1 MSRGYSDVD
10 ALTDSGK
17 GSRDFLGK
25 LKLLSVPLLP
35 KIGNVRG
42 PDLLADVTE
51 LVDPVADP
59 HEIVIMNDSLPFAE
73 RNRSLLGKVEHNI
86 LRASSWLPS
95 SPHGMASTTHEE
107 TRRLCHPVC
116 NLGPNSVNVGITILL
131 LQLKSQFLPLSSDFL
146 LEKKVSL
153 LLFLSNLILMNSSP
167 INLRIFDVP
176 IF

>member
-17 GSRDFLGK
+17 GSREFLGK
-25 LKLLSVPLLP
+25 LELLPVPLLP

-42 PDLLADVTE
+42 PDVLADVTE

-59 HEIVIMNDSLPFAE
+59 HEIVIMNDRLPFAG

-86 LRASSWLPS
+86 LRAGSRLPS
-95 SPHGMASTTHEE
+95 SPHGMASATHEE
-107 TRRLCHPVC
+107 TRRFCHPVC
-116 NLGPNSVNVGITILL
+116 NLGPDSVNVCITILL
-131 LQLKSQFLPLSSDFL
+131 LQLESEFFPLNGEFL
-146 LEKKVSL
+146 LDDRVTL
-153 LLFLSNLILMNSSP
+153 LLFLAQLILVDRSP
-167 INLRIFDVP
+167 IDLGIFDAS